1 MARGLGRLEVVASVG
16 NCVEGGFRVGVDGGW
31 EVAGRLDP
39 DGHGE
44 GK

>member
-1 MARGLGRLEVVASVG
+1 MWHEVFADLRWLRLLAI
-16 NCVEGGFRVGVDGGW
+16 VEGGFRVGVDGGW
-31 EVAGRLDP
+31 EMAGSLDP